1 MIKFGSS
8 KMELLGSLKMELP
21 SSSILELPNFAL
33 YMMCIVLVPCAGN
46 PIQARHVC
54 CFGALCRQPCAGKSF
69 VVFWRLVQA
78 TLLRHMTW
86 LARLHLVSMLAHS
99 RESCA
104 LLPLQQAVGSI
115 HTRCVFA
122 TPSSKELLQQPPC
135 SFIFVAPKTFWWKW

>member
-1 MIKFGSS
+1 
-8 KMELLGSLKMELP
+8 MELLGSLKMELP
-21 SSSILELPNFAL
+21 SSSILELPNFG
-33 YMMCIVLVPCAGN
+33 IVYDVY
-46 PIQARHVC
+46 

-104 LLPLQQAVGSI
+104 LLPLQQAVGSV